1 MDNECYDQ
9 ITVFWWQSNGIKLD
23 RLISSGFQS
32 PAEAF
37 SSRLSKDGFLIGPN
51 LSRLYEYTTILVHSR
66 CLNNH
71 QFWMNTQR
79 WLISILSKI
88 WMSNI
93 FCGHHF
99 FNSVLAL
106 GTFQVHQ
113 CKLWMPREV
122 LFQLPVLSSP
132 VKLSKILKMWLSESV
147 TFCLA
152 TAISRTCLWRTHTL

>member
-1 MDNECYDQ
+1 MTNILESSFFTFVSSPTLLYNPSSSAEMDNECYDQ

-99 FNSVLAL
+99 FNS
-106 GTFQVHQ
+106 F
-113 CKLWMPREV
+113 
-122 LFQLPVLSSP
+122 
-132 VKLSKILKMWLSESV
+132 
-147 TFCLA
+147 
-152 TAISRTCLWRTHTL
+152 